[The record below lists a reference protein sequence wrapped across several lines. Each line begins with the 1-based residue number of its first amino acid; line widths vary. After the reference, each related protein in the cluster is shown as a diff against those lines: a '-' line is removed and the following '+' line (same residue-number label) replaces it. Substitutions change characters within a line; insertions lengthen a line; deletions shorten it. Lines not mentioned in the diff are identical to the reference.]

1 MEQLNLGDVIET
13 KLQTQPYTLRCK
25 LVTQAALDKGRELV
39 AAGRWQRAA
48 DQSWSEESESN
59 DGK

>member
-25 LVTQAALDKGRELV
+25 LVTQAALDKGT
-39 AAGRWQRAA
+39 AGRWQRAA